1 MTNIMTNMTTKTI
14 SRRTTLRAGAAAA
27 GAAAVAA
34 PSLLPATARAEDSI
48 KIGFVTPQTG
58 PLAGFGEPTDYVLA
72 AVRDAVANGITIG
85 GQTYAVDILVR
96 DSQSSA
102 SRAADVAADLINT
115 ENVDLLLGIATP
127 DTTNPVA
134 DQAEANQVP
143 CITTVAPW
151 QSYFFG
157 RKGDPAKG
165 FTWTYHFFWGLE
177 DVEATYIAL
186 WDSVATNKVVGGLF
200 PNDADGNAWGNPG
213 FGFPGVLP
221 KHGYKIVD
229 TGRYQDLSSDF
240 TAQITAFKAANVE
253 IVTGVMIPPDFATFW
268 TQAGQQ
274 GFTPKVATIGKA
286 LLFPSA
292 VAALGPR
299 GNDLSS
305 EIWWSPEHPFSSG
318 LTGMSSKALA
328 TAYVT
333 TTGRE
338 WTQPLGYVYAIF
350 ELAIDVLKRAKS
362 KSSTDILASIVATD
376 YKSIVGP
383 INWAKGPVK
392 NVCKTPLVGGQWT
405 ITPTAQKLTITED
418 ATAPEIPVGGKLVL
432 LS

>member
-1 MTNIMTNMTTKTI
+1 MTKMTMNTL
-14 SRRTTLRAGAAAA
+14 SRRAALRAGAAAA
-27 GAAAVAA
+27 AA
-34 PSLLPATARAEDSI
+34 PALLPAAARAADSI

-72 AVRDAVANGITIG
+72 AVRDAVAKGVNVG
-85 GQTYAVDILVR
+85 GQTYAVEILVR

-102 SRAADVAADLINT
+102 SRAADVAAELINT

-143 CITTVAPW
+143 CLTTVAPW

-177 DVEATYIAL
+177 DIEATYQAL
-186 WDSVATNKVVGGLF
+186 WNSVSTNKVVGGLF
-200 PNDADGNAWGNPG
+200 PNDADGNAWGNAG

-221 KHGYKIVD
+221 KQGYKVVD
-229 TGRYQDLSSDF
+229 TGRYEDLASDF
-240 TAQITAFKAANVE
+240 TSQITAFKAANAD
-253 IVTGVMIPPDFATFW
+253 IVTGVVIPPDFATFW

-274 GFTPKVATIGKA
+274 GFKPKVVTIAKA

-292 VAALGPR
+292 VAALGAR
-299 GNDLSS
+299 GDGLSS
-305 EIWWSPEHPFSSG
+305 EIWWSPEHPFKSG
-318 LTGMSSKALA
+318 LTGQSSKALA
-328 TAYVT
+328 TAYT
-333 TTGRE
+333 ATTGRE
-338 WTQPLGYVYAIF
+338 WTQPLGYVHAIF
-350 ELAIDVLKRAKS
+350 ELAIDALKRAKS
-362 KSSTDILASIVATD
+362 KSSTDILAAITTTD

-383 INWAKGPVK
+383 ISWAHGPVK

-405 ITPTAQKLTITED
+405 VTPTKQTLTITENS
-418 ATAPEIPVGGKLVL
+418 TAPEIPVGGKLRL
-432 LS
+432 LG

>member
-1 MTNIMTNMTTKTI
+1 
-14 SRRTTLRAGAAAA
+14 
-27 GAAAVAA
+27 
-34 PSLLPATARAEDSI
+34 
-48 KIGFVTPQTG
+48 
-58 PLAGFGEPTDYVLA
+58 
-72 AVRDAVANGITIG
+72 
-85 GQTYAVDILVR
+85 
-96 DSQSSA
+96 
-102 SRAADVAADLINT
+102 
-115 ENVDLLLGIATP
+115 
-127 DTTNPVA
+127 
-134 DQAEANQVP
+134 
-143 CITTVAPW
+143 
-151 QSYFFG
+151 
-157 RKGDPAKG
+157 
-165 FTWTYHFFWGLE
+165 
-177 DVEATYIAL
+177 
-186 WDSVATNKVVGGLF
+186 
-200 PNDADGNAWGNPG
+200 
-213 FGFPGVLP
+213 
-221 KHGYKIVD
+221 
-229 TGRYQDLSSDF
+229 
-240 TAQITAFKAANVE
+240 
-253 IVTGVMIPPDFATFW
+253 MIPPDFATFW

-299 GNDLSS
+299 GDDLSS